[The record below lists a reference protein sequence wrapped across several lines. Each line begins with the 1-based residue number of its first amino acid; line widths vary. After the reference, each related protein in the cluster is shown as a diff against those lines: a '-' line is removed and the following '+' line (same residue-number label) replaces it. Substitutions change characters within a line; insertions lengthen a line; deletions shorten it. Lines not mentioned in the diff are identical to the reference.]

1 MIESRR
7 KSILKTVSYRAIL
20 TLVLAI
26 ITFAFTGD
34 LVETS
39 GITIIFSVFATIIYY
54 IHEHIW
60 AKVTLP

>member
-20 TLVLAI
+20 TLVLVI

-39 GITIIFSVFATIIYY
+39 GITIIF
-54 IHEHIW
+54 
-60 AKVTLP
+60 

>member
-1 MIESRR
+1 MIKSRR
-7 KSILKTVSYRAIL
+7 KSILETVGYRAIL

-26 ITFAFTGD
+26 ITFAFTGG

-54 IHEHIW
+54 IHERIW
-60 AKVTLP
+60 AKVTLT